1 MKSVRVRFA
10 PSPTGPLH
18 IGGVRTALYNY
29 LFAKQHQGTF
39 VLRIEDTDQAR
50 FVPGAEEYI
59 QKALRWLGIS
69 PDEGIDAGG
78 AYAPYRQSERK
89 ESYRQYAE
97 QLVAAGR
104 AYYAFDT
111 AEELEAMRQRLK
123 EARVAQP
130 QYNAIS
136 RMTMKNALTLSAD
149 EVRSRI
155 DQGEPYVIRLK
166 TPRKEEVRLEDRI
179 RGWVMVQSSTLDDKV
194 LMKSDGMP
202 TYHLAN
208 VVDDYLMKITHV
220 IRGEEWLP
228 SAPVH
233 VLLYRY
239 LGWEDSMPQFAHL
252 PLLLN
257 PDGNGK
263 LSKRSGDRFGFPVY
277 PLDWTDP
284 ASGETSPGFL
294 EAGYLPEAVVNF
306 LALLGWNP
314 GSEQELF
321 ALDELVKTFSL
332 ERINKAGAKFDIEKA
347 QWFNQQ
353 YIKNMPNAELA
364 TYLQKELER
373 AGVSSS
379 AKKAE
384 TVCELM
390 KERVTF
396 PQELWTNAHYF
407 YQPPQQYDEKTVNK
421 KWTEEVS
428 VALGAYA
435 ETLTAVEDPLLA
447 ERAKAVLTEVLE
459 QQGVKIGKVMPV
471 LRLALTGE
479 SGGPDLMK
487 IIEVLGCDETIRRIE
502 KAQQVLQARIK
513 VSGA

>member
-1 MKSVRVRFA
+1 MKPVRVRFA

-29 LFAKQHQGTF
+29 LFAKQHGGTF
-39 VLRIEDTDQAR
+39 VLRVEDTDQTR

-59 QKALRWLGIS
+59 QEALAWCGIR
-69 PDEGIDAGG
+69 PDEGVGVGG
-78 AYAPYRQSERK
+78 EYAPYRQSERK
-89 ESYRQYAE
+89 ERYRQYAE
-97 QLVAAGR
+97 QLVETGY

-111 AEELEAMRQRLK
+111 PEELEAMRQRLK

-136 RMTMKNALTLSAD
+136 RMTMSNALTLPTD
-149 EVRSRI
+149 EVRTRVERG
-155 DQGEPYVIRLK
+155 DPYVIRLK
-166 TPRKEEVRLEDRI
+166 TPRKEEVRLEDSI
-179 RGWVMVQSSTLDDKV
+179 RGWVVVQSSTLDDKV

-228 SAPVH
+228 SAPTH

-239 LGWEDSMPQFAHL
+239 LGWEADRPQFTHL

-277 PLDWTDP
+277 PANWTDP
-284 ASGETSPGFL
+284 ASGEVSPGFR
-294 EAGYLPEAVVNF
+294 EVGYFPEAVVNF

-321 ALDELVKTFSL
+321 TLNELVEAFSL
-332 ERINKAGAKFDIEKA
+332 ERISKAGAKFDIEKA

-353 YIKNMPNAELA
+353 YLKEKSNQELA
-364 TYLQKELER
+364 AYLQTQLKQE
-373 AGVSSS
+373 GIDSS
-379 AKKAE
+379 AEKAE

-396 PQELWTNAHYF
+396 PQELWTGARYF
-407 YQPPQQYDEKTVNK
+407 YQSPQQYDEKTVNK
-421 KWTEEVS
+421 KWTAEASE
-428 VALGAYA
+428 ALEAYA
-435 ETLTAVEDPLLA
+435 DALTDGPNDLRA
-447 ERAKAVLTEVLE
+447 ESAKLVLTEVLE
-459 QQGVKIGKVMPV
+459 RQGVKIGKVMPA
-471 LRLALTGE
+471 LRLSLTGA
-479 SGGPDLMK
+479 SGGPDLMR
-487 IIEVLGCDETIRRIE
+487 IIEVLGRNETVQRI
-502 KAQQVLQARIK
+502 KAARQKLHDRIK
-513 VSGA
+513 VSGT